1 MLVHVTCAERAE
13 SEKQT
18 KEETRSVG
26 MVLLA
31 TKIVASVHLLA
42 GDSDDSDDA
51 DADHDVEAQRQQD
64 TQPTENAQ

>member
-31 TKIVASVHLLA
+31 TKIVASVHLLV
-42 GDSDDSDDA
+42 GDSDDA
-51 DADHDVEAQRQQD
+51 DADYDVEAQCQQD